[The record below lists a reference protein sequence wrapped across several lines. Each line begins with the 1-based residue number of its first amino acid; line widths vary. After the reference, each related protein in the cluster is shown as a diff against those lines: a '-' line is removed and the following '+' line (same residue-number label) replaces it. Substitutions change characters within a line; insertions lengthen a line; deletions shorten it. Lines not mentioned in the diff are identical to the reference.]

1 MASKSTINVR
11 ILGDN
16 KDLKGALDD
25 SESQIGA
32 WAGRA
37 GTAVAAGLAAAG
49 ALGAVALTKGFT
61 DALDAEAGVDR
72 LQAQLGISET
82 QAAEL
87 GAAASAVYRDA
98 WGESLAEVQTQV
110 GNLSTSFEGLG
121 ADQVE
126 DLTAKAIALG
136 DAFEID
142 TAQGIQTASELV
154 SSGLAASAE
163 EAFDLLTVGLQ
174 KMPAGI
180 RDELLAASN
189 EYGDFFAD
197 LGFSGEETFGL
208 LTDFAE
214 DGQYGIDKVGDAV
227 KEFSIRAT
235 DMSDASSSAFDAAGL
250 NAEDMAAKIL
260 AGGDTSREAMDEIIT
275 GLLSI
280 EDPVEQ
286 SNAAIALFG
295 TPLEDLSV
303 TEIPEFLTSLQNMG
317 GGFGDV
323 SGAAGD
329 MADTLGGNTASKI
342 EAFKREAL
350 GRLADFAAEELIP
363 RFEQVVA
370 WFEQNWPE
378 IRRIGGEVIAGVQQA
393 WEQYGRPTFD
403 AIVAGV
409 QVVVAWFEENWPKIQ
424 ATIATVVTWLQTEAW
439 PVIQQIIEFVRGEFD
454 KLVLWTEE
462 NWPRIQATIESVVEA
477 VRIIIEAVVATITWI
492 WEHFGDDIL
501 ALAENAWENIKNI
514 VEQAI
519 NVVLGIINTVTSLIK
534 GDWEGAWE
542 GIKQILDGVWEAI
555 KGIVSAAVDQVKILI
570 SAAWEE
576 VDGLFSDTWNGLKDF
591 VGDVWDGIAD
601 AVSDGVDAVVGFVAD
616 LPGEIGSAVSGA
628 FDGIWTAFKGVINDI
643 ADAWNGLEFTL
654 PKMDLGPFGEVG
666 GWTIGIPEFAKIPRL
681 ATGGVI
687 TSPTLAVV
695 GEYAGARSNP
705 EIVAPRSMMV
715 DAVREAMGDGG
726 GAQVGMQVMGDLVM
740 SNGLDAEQVARGIL
754 FQMAA

>member
-1 MASKSTINVR
+1 MARSSTINVR

-25 SESQIGA
+25 SEGRIGS
-32 WAGRA
+32 WADGLA
-37 GTAVAAGLAAAG
+37 GIVAAGAAAAGAAVAAGLA
-49 ALGAVALTKGFT
+49 KGVV

-72 LQAQLGISET
+72 LQATLGISEA

-98 WGESLAEVQTQV
+98 WGESLGEVQTIV
-110 GNLSTSFEGLG
+110 GNLSTSFDGLG

-142 TAQGIQTASELV
+142 TTQGIQTASELV

-235 DMSDASSSAFDAAGL
+235 DMSTASVSAFDAAGL

-303 TEIPEFLTSLQNMG
+303 TEIPDFLTSLQDMG

-323 SGAAGD
+323 GGAAQD
-329 MADTLGGNTASKI
+329 MADTLGGNTAAKL
-342 EAFKREAL
+342 EEFKREAL
-350 GRLADFAAEELIP
+350 GRLADFAAQELIP

-370 WFEQNWPE
+370 WFQENWPT
-378 IRRIGGEVIAGVQQA
+378 IQRIGGQVFDGIRGA

-424 ATIATVVTWLQTEAW
+424 ATIATVVTWLQVEAW
-439 PVIQQIIEFVRGEFD
+439 PVIQQIIEFVRAEFD
-454 KLVLWTEE
+454 KLVAWTEE
-462 NWPRIQATIESVVEA
+462 NWPRIRATIEGVIEA
-477 VRIIIEAVVATITWI
+477 VRIVIDTVVRVITELWQR
-492 WEHFGDDIL
+492 FGDDIL
-501 ALAENAWENIKNI
+501 ALAINAWENIKNI

-519 NVVLGIINTVTSLIK
+519 NIVLGIINTVTSLIK
-534 GDWEGAWE
+534 GDWEGAWN
-542 GIKQILDGVWEAI
+542 GIRDTLAAVWELI
-555 KGIVSAAVDQVKILI
+555 KGIVDAALDQVVILI
-570 SAAWEE
+570 GAAWEE

-591 VGDVWDGIAD
+591 VGDTWDGIVD
-601 AVSDGVDAVVGFVAD
+601 FVSDGVDAVVGFIAG
-616 LPGEIGSAVSGA
+616 LPGQIASAVTGG
-628 FDGIWTAFKGVINDI
+628 FDAIWEEFKGVINRI
-643 ADAWNGLEFTL
+643 IRGWNGLEFSI
-654 PKMDLGPFGEVG
+654 PGVDIPFGPDIPGV
-666 GWTIGIPEFAKIPRL
+666 TIGTPNIPEL
-681 ATGGVI
+681 ATGAVVS
-687 TSPTLAVV
+687 SPMLALV
-695 GEYAGARSNP
+695 GEYPGARRDP
-705 EIVAPRSMMV
+705 EIVSPRSAMV

-726 GAQVGMQVMGDLVM
+726 GGMVGLQVNGDVR
-740 SNGLDAEQVARGIL
+740 LDGIGVEEVARSIS
-754 FQMAA
+754 FQMLAAA